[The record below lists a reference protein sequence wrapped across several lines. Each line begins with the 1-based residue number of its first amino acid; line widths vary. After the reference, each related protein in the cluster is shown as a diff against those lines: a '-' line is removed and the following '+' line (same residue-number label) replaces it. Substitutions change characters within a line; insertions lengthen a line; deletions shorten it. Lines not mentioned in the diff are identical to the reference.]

1 MEPVSPAPEGADTIL
16 FRPSKKRK
24 IYRQRA
30 LDDES
35 NTTSPLPAAER
46 PSNASPG
53 TVVADDVSREEEELE
68 STRVPISEIQRLRRL
83 HKHRVGGVEFRP
95 SPSTIRGDDTQEV
108 ALVPHGEGRADG
120 SVESVQPAV
129 GVVSRFAKQTG
140 MLGDVDKHM

>member
-1 MEPVSPAPEGADTIL
+1 MEPVSPALDGADTIL

-30 LDDES
+30 LDDDP
-35 NTTSPLPAAER
+35 NATSPLPAAER
-46 PSNASPG
+46 HANPAPA
-53 TVVADDVSREEEELE
+53 TVVADDASREEEDLE

-83 HKHRVGGVEFRP
+83 HKHRVGGVEFRAI
-95 SPSTIRGDDTQEV
+95 PSTFRGDDTEEG
-108 ALVPHGEGRADG
+108 ALVPHGESRADG
-120 SVESVQPAV
+120 SVHGVQSAV